1 MGMVAANASFSPS
14 IRAHPSCRRAAW
26 FSLSHL
32 PHRPASHVGHVGA
45 IPSVEDARV
54 HGEREALLGGI
65 LEVVQGLEAGD
76 LEPSAR
82 EA

>member
-14 IRAHPSCRRAAW
+14 IRAQ
-26 FSLSHL
+26 SLVLPGSLFSHL